1 MTIVAEDVV
10 AIAVAIANTNGHSHP
25 HEWASKV
32 AKEWAELTEKENAVD
47 ESSTE
52 TDDASGG
59 AQPEVCSEDG
69 HTPEGS

>member
-10 AIAVAIANTNGHSHP
+10 AIAVAIAKTNGHSHP

-32 AKEWAELTEKENAVD
+32 AKEWAEPTEKENAVD
-47 ESSTE
+47 ESSAE
-52 TDDASGG
+52 ENDAGSS